1 MLPAHRSATRT
12 AWRNGA
18 LTTGARAVPEEVP
31 IALSFGG
38 STFAVMMGTPGD
50 LEDFAHG
57 FSLNEGIVG
66 DPSQIEAVRIV
77 ETDGGIDLQIDLV
90 KRAGEAL
97 AKRRRAIAGPVGCGL
112 CGVESIEAALR
123 KPPAFEGEAFQLS
136 PQQISEAVA
145 ALTGQQPLNAMTH
158 AVHAAGFWAPGAG
171 QGMLAV
177 REDVGRH
184 NALDKLRGALARSGV
199 NGASG
204 AVVVTSRVS
213 VEMVQKTAACGSAY
227 ILAISAPTALAIRA
241 AQEANI
247 TLVAL
252 VRGSDFD
259 VFTHQHRIVPGA
271 RAHVA

>member
-1 MLPAHRSATRT
+1 MTSAHRSASRV

-18 LTTGARAVPEEVP
+18 FTSGARAVPEEVP

-38 STFAVMMGTPGD
+38 STFAVMMGTPAD
-50 LEDFAHG
+50 LEDFAFG
-57 FSLNEGIVG
+57 FSLNEGIIE
-66 DPSQIEAVRIV
+66 DAAQIEAVRVV
-77 ETDGGIDLQIDLV
+77 EADGGIDLQIDLV
-90 KRAGEAL
+90 KQAGEAL
-97 AKRRRAIAGPVGCGL
+97 AKRRRAMAGPVGCGL

-123 KPPAFEGEAFQLS
+123 KPPVFEGDAVQLS

-145 ALTGQQPLNAMTH
+145 GLTGHQPLNAMTH
-158 AVHAAGFWAPGAG
+158 AVHAAGFYMPGE
-171 QGMLAV
+171 GMLAV

-184 NALDKLRGALARSGV
+184 NALDKLRGALVRSGA
-199 NGASG
+199 NAASG

-213 VEMVQKTAACGSAY
+213 VEMVQKTAACGSAF

-241 AQEANI
+241 AQDANI

>member
-18 LTTGARAVPEEVP
+18 LTTGTRAVPEEVP

-38 STFAVMMGTPGD
+38 STFAVMMGTPAD
-50 LEDFAHG
+50 LEDFAYG
-57 FSLNEGIVG
+57 FSLNEGIVS
-66 DPSQIEAVRIV
+66 DASQIEAVRIV
-77 ETDGGIDLQIDLV
+77 ETDGGIDLQIDLT
-90 KRAGEAL
+90 KPAGEAM

-123 KPPAFEGEAFQLS
+123 KPPVFQGEALQLS
-136 PQQISEAVA
+136 PQQVSEAVA
-145 ALTGQQPLNAMTH
+145 SLTGHQPLNAMTH
-158 AVHAAGFWAPGAG
+158 AVHAAGFWVPGEG
-171 QGMLAV
+171 QGMFAV

-184 NALDKLRGALARSGV
+184 NALDKLRGAIARSDI
-199 NGASG
+199 NAASG

-213 VEMVQKTAACGSAY
+213 VEMVQKTAACGSAF